1 MILFVAVIIETEGKI
16 MDGNILSIGTF
27 ILGVAFSYII
37 ARSIEV
43 KTNITVKFQHIGII
57 NNDLK
62 GVEFSCNGYK
72 VDTLTKTSILFWNSG
87 NKCIKKEQLLNEEF
101 LHFVFPEN
109 CIIFSGKIMKT
120 TDDAINLD
128 CKVDKNNIFID
139 FTYLKKGDGG
149 LIEVLHNS
157 DNYEKIEAKI
167 KLDTNQKNDVVIYK
181 QSTDWFTADKEKSF
195 KRKIFKISLVTMS
208 ILVMLMLSIGVFAFS
223 FILEEAIG
231 DLSLIVFI
239 IGEWG
244 VGFLSSQ
251 IVKII
256 AKSIVNIPDK
266 LR

>member
-1 MILFVAVIIETEGKI
+1 MGGI
-16 MDGNILSIGTF
+16 ILSIITF
-27 ILGVAFSYII
+27 ALGVIFSYII

-62 GVEFSCNGYK
+62 SVEFSCNGCK
-72 VDTLTKTSILFWNSG
+72 VNTLTKTSILFWNSG
-87 NKCIKKEQLLNEEF
+87 NKCIKKENLLNEEF

-109 CIIFSGKIMKT
+109 CKIFSGKIMKT
-120 TDDAINLD
+120 TDDSINLD
-128 CKVDKNNIFID
+128 CKVDKNNIFVD

-157 DNYEKIEAKI
+157 DDYEKIEAKI

-195 KRKIFKISLVTMS
+195 KRKIFKISLATIS
-208 ILVMLMLSIGVFAFS
+208 ISVMLILSIGVFAFS
-223 FILEEAIG
+223 FMLGEVIG
-231 DLSLIVFI
+231 DLFLIVFVL
-239 IGEWG
+239 GEWL
-244 VGFLSSQ
+244 VGFLSSH
-251 IVKII
+251 IIRII
-256 AKSIVNIPDK
+256 AKFITNIPDK